1 MFTFANLRPNSMKG
15 YKYRFFFLIKDKSNI
30 TDYLEENQNF
40 VEYFK
45 TKHDL
50 FLIFSVLPWLV
61 LGHFT

>member
-1 MFTFANLRPNSMKG
+1 M
-15 YKYRFFFLIKDKSNI
+15 DKSDI